1 MQNTWP
7 GAYGPP
13 PHLTYQ
19 LPPRHS
25 FDVFAGNY
33 DAFAGKFFI
42 YLFFFNVY
50 YFLFYFIILFQVKTN

>member
-33 DAFAGKFFI
+33 DAFAGKIFF
-42 YLFFFNVY
+42 LFFFNVY